1 MELKASHAASVTRLH
16 PSGKYIFLIF
26 NILLIYCIP
35 YENQPKPFVMKKIIL
50 ILSLAFTMAVQAQTE
65 YWTSYT
71 FVVEPQD
78 VQAVYNL
85 VDSYYKAHKPEG
97 VSVRLFEN
105 HFRDHD
111 NNYSHVLVFS
121 GSLDAMG
128 DMYGE
133 GQNESFDLFLS
144 RMNQH
149 LKEGYSASMGRGVA
163 GYMGGAG
170 PFPFRRMFVV
180 KAEDSDA
187 FEAAFQ
193 KMNAEHNPDGRM
205 IFLGSITSGRSAAG
219 ETHFMIAA
227 FRTFKAA
234 LAGVGPLIPAN
245 KQDAYDKAWKEFADT
260 NGGVTMISTSMRV
273 LLGEW

>member
-1 MELKASHAASVTRLH
+1 
-16 PSGKYIFLIF
+16 
-26 NILLIYCIP
+26 
-35 YENQPKPFVMKKIIL
+35 MKKIIL

-78 VQAVYNL
+78 VQAVYSL

-219 ETHFMIAA
+219 ETHFMIFLGSITSGRSAAGETHFMIAA